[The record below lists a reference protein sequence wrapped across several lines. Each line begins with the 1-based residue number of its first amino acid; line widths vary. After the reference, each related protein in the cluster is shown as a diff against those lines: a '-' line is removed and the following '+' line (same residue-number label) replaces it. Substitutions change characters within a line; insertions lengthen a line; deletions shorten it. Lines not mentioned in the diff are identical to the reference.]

1 MESIS
6 DLSNMVVSNARSGQA
21 EPVTQSKFTKEE
33 RAPIAYFFVRLSEI
47 YGTEYSRQLV
57 DSHAETCAKRE
68 WGDKLKHYDRAQLEK
83 GMEYIKNLIV
93 DDDEGWKFMNIGRCV
108 GAILEANRSTAAHKA
123 LPAPEGKRMDKAE
136 ALSLFAAMRANTGL
150 ELAEPKL
157 IDTTSVES
165 ELEVMPVIRRDSDV

>member
-1 MESIS
+1 MENIN

-57 DSHAETCAKRE
+57 DNHAETCAKRE

-123 LPAPEGKRMDKAE
+123 LPAPEGERMEKDDAMARLAAIRAE
-136 ALSLFAAMRANTGL
+136 SCP
-150 ELAEPKL
+150 EPAEPKR

-165 ELEVMPVIRRDSDV
+165 ELEAMPVIRRDSDE